1 MSKNT
6 LLISLLLGAL
16 ILTTGCGQLTARKL
30 GGTTTEQ
37 LPPNTKLVNVTWKEN
52 SLWLVTRP
60 MRAEE
65 QPETYEFKESAIFGL
80 LEGKIVIKESR

>member
-1 MSKNT
+1 MLKKFI
-6 LLISLLLGAL
+6 LVCLIIGSL
-16 ILTTGCGQLTARKL
+16 ILSTGCQYTARKL

-60 MRAEE
+60 MRSDE
-65 QPETYEFKESAIFGL
+65 QPETYEFKESSIFGIM
-80 LEGKIVIKESR
+80 EGKIIIKESR

>member
-1 MSKNT
+1 
-6 LLISLLLGAL
+6 L
-16 ILTTGCGQLTARKL
+16 ILTTGCGQYAARKF

-52 SLWLVTRP
+52 NLWLVTRP
-60 MRAEE
+60 MRNEE
-65 QPETYEFKESAIFGL
+65 QPETYEFRESAIFGL